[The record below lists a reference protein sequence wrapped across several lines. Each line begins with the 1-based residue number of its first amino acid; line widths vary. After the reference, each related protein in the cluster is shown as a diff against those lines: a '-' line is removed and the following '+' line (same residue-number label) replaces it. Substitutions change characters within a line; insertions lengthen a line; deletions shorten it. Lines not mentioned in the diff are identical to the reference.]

1 MRRDDLDRLTPDRAG
16 GAEEGDPLH
25 AASVG
30 AGTRAPDGP
39 RDGTW
44 RAVTKP

>member
-1 MRRDDLDRLTPDRAG
+1 VRSDDLDRLTPDRAG

-30 AGTRAPDGP
+30 TTARLPTSGP
-39 RDGTW
+39 SPGDPTPY
-44 RAVTKP
+44 A